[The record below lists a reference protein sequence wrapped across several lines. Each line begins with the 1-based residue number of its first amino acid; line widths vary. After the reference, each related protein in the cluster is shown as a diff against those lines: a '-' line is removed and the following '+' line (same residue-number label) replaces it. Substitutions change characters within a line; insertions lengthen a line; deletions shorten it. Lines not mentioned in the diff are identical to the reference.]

1 MQGIESPGV
10 GVFKYSTT
18 SSMGAAFSL
27 LHVHSSASS
36 WGIPMPPVMR
46 DVAPKSFIS
55 YQLVVLLIGVESG
68 PRRGWT

>member
-55 YQLVVLLIGVESG
+55 
-68 PRRGWT
+68 

>member
-36 WGIPMPPVMR
+36 WGIPMPPFCRGERRSFEDSMLGA
-46 DVAPKSFIS
+46 DVLRVRAPDLFA
-55 YQLVVLLIGVESG
+55 G
-68 PRRGWT
+68 